1 MGFWSRHIAPGLVDF
16 ACGAKPIAYQRR
28 KLIPKASGVV
38 LEIGAGGGRNFALY
52 DREKV
57 TQLIALEPEAGM
69 IKRGR
74 ERAPEGL
81 PIEWL
86 ERGAETAGLAP
97 ASVDTIVTT
106 YTLCTIP
113 DAVGA
118 LAALRPA
125 LKPGGQL
132 LFCEHGL
139 APDPDVV
146 KWQKRIEPRVVSP
159 SPAAAISPATSMQ
172 CSAPP
177 AGRSTAPNACTCPA
191 RPAGPATM
199 SGARRSPP
207 DARQRRL
214 RIRRPVPDRP
224 SLQQRAPRADALFR
238 AASDLI
244 LHPSSLRRPGEYAP
258 MAHDVSAGLPPACRR
273 TALRHAH
280 GRRCWRTCNETPR
293 YDSGRHAR
301 VRQA

>member
-1 MGFWSRHIAPGLVDF
+1 MGFWSRHIAPGLVDC
-16 ACGAKPIAYQRR
+16 ACGTKPIAYQRR
-28 KLIPKASGVV
+28 KLIPQASGVV

-57 TQLIALEPEAGM
+57 TQLIALEPEAAM

-74 ERAPEGL
+74 DRAPEGL

-139 APDPDVV
+139 APDADVTR
-146 KWQKRIEPRVVSP
+146 WQRRIEPVWRPLAGGCHLTRDVEGMI
-159 SPAAAISPATSMQ
+159 AAAGWRISHA
-172 CSAPP
+172 
-177 AGRSTAPNACTCPA
+177 
-191 RPAGPATM
+191 
-199 SGARRSPP
+199 
-207 DARQRRL
+207 
-214 RIRRPVPDRP
+214 DRMY
-224 SLQQRAPRADALFR
+224 L
-238 AASDLI
+238 
-244 LHPSSLRRPGEYAP
+244 PG
-258 MAHDVSAGLPPACRR
+258 
-273 TALRHAH
+273 
-280 GRRCWRTCNETPR
+280 TPR
-293 YDSGRHAR
+293 FAGYNVWGSATP
-301 VRQA
+301 A